1 MAFTLSTVNT
11 GAIQHGLGEGGEM
24 PALTDQHQLVLV
36 AVVVLILGIVLVR
49 YGRRPRS
56 KSKPQ
61 PKSFFDELVSL
72 EKMLAEI
79 GSRIESE
86 NAKASERI
94 NGPRAKCAEHEEQ
107 AEQLNERVVSL
118 VEMRQ
123 QLEQLS
129 ARVEA
134 MASTWSAEQ
143 LGDVGPFANDLEKKI
158 ARLEKALPDVESTA
172 ERLPQIMQ
180 RLAACEAAI
189 SSHISAECTVGMLR
203 RMEQRVQQAQLDF
216 KVLRPGGNKPNI
228 FDRVERIAEEVSEL
242 EEEFYD
248 LNPDRQAQRLEKR

>member
-1 MAFTLSTVNT
+1 
-11 GAIQHGLGEGGEM
+11 M
-24 PALTDQHQLVLV
+24 PALTDQQQLVLV
-36 AVVVLILGIVLVR
+36 AILVFVLSILLVR

-56 KSKPQ
+56 NSKPQ
-61 PKSFFDELVSL
+61 PKSLFDELVSL
-72 EKMLAEI
+72 ERLHAEI

-86 NAKASERI
+86 NAKAGERS
-94 NGPRAKCAEHEEQ
+94 NGARAKF
-107 AEQLNERVVSL
+107 AEQREQTEQLDERVVSV

-123 QLEQLS
+123 ELEQLS

-134 MASTWSAEQ
+134 LASSWSTEQ
-143 LGDVGPFANDLEKKI
+143 LGDVGIFADELEKKI
-158 ARLEKALPDVESTA
+158 ERLEKALPDVESTA

-189 SSHISAECTVGMLR
+189 SSHVGAEGTVGVLR

-228 FDRVERIAEEVSEL
+228 FDRVEQLAEEVPML
-242 EEEFYD
+242 EEESYA
-248 LNPDRQAQRLEKR
+248 LNPDFQAQRLEKR